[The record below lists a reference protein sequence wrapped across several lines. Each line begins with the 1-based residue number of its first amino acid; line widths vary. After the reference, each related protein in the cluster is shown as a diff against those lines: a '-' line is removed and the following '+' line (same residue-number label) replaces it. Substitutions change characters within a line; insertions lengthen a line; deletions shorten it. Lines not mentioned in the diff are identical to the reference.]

1 MKELQKYNRAFY
13 DLMSAQ
19 ESYARKNGI
28 NGKKL
33 QLLLWLYRLPKGMF
47 QQDLAEK
54 TFSTKQVVNAAIKK
68 WKEQGYVEFQADQ
81 SDKRAKRV
89 LLTKAGRNYAASIID
104 TLDQAEISAFERLNE
119 DEQAQLAAL
128 VGKYAQ
134 ALITELESRE

>member
-13 DLMSAQ
+13 DLMSEQ

-104 TLDQAEISAFERLNE
+104 TLDQAEISAFERLNK

-128 VGKYAQ
+128 VAKYAQ